1 MSTTAH
7 FSLLVYLKAF
17 NKDSKSVMS
26 TTAHFSSIVDS
37 LPPHASQKQPSAPLA
52 PLEESYA
59 EETLVRFPKSM
70 C

>member
-26 TTAHFSSIVDS
+26 TTAHFSSIVDG
-37 LPPHASQKQPSAPLA
+37 LPHASQKQPSPPLA
-52 PLEESYA
+52 PLEESYP